1 LVYETSNNLPLI
13 GELNKMAKIKISVGN
28 VSLEAEMLDTPTASK
43 ILEALPFEGS
53 ANVWGDE
60 IYFDIPLNL
69 EQEPDARADV
79 EVGDLA
85 YWPAGP
91 AFCIFFGP
99 TPVSTGDQPRA
110 YSPVNVFGRVSGDT
124 GQFRTVSNGAVIKI
138 THAE

>member
-1 LVYETSNNLPLI
+1 
-13 GELNKMAKIKISVGN
+13 MAKINLSVGK

-43 ILEALPFEGS
+43 ILEALPFESS

-60 IYFDIPLNL
+60 IYFDIPLSL
-69 EQEPDARADV
+69 AQEPDARAEV

-99 TPVSTGDQPRA
+99 TPISTGDQPLA
-110 YSPVNVFGRVSGDT
+110 YSPVNIFGRISGDT
-124 GQFRTVSNGAVIKI
+124 GKLKTVSNGAVIKI
-138 THAE
+138 THSES

>member
-1 LVYETSNNLPLI
+1 
-13 GELNKMAKIKISVGN
+13 MAKINLSGGN
-28 VSLEAEMLDTPTASK
+28 VSLQAEMLNTPTANK
-43 ILEALPFEGS
+43 ILEALPFES
-53 ANVWGDE
+53 TANVWGDE

-69 EQEPDARADV
+69 AQEPDARAEV

-110 YSPVNVFGRVSGDT
+110 YSPVNVFGRVLGDAMQLKGVPSG
-124 GQFRTVSNGAVIKI
+124 
-138 THAE
+138 AEVKVTIAE

>member
-1 LVYETSNNLPLI
+1 MI

-99 TPVSTGDQPRA
+99 TPVSTGDQPQA
-110 YSPVNVFGRVSGDT
+110 YSPVNIFGRVSGDA
-124 GQFRTVSNGAVIKI
+124 GQFKTVSGGAVIKI
-138 THAE
+138 TLVES